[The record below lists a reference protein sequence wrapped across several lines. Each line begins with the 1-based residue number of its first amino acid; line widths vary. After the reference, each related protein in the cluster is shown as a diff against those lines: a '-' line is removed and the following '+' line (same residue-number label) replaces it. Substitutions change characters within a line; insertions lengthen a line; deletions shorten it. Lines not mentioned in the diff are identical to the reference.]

1 MNRLYIPKCKGGK
14 GLMIIQ
20 DCVNDKNESFALHI
34 GTSNGKF
41 IKTVTA
47 ELNLEKFINN

>member
-1 MNRLYIPKCKGGK
+1 
-14 GLMIIQ
+14 MIIQ

-34 GTSNGKF
+34 GTSNEKF